1 MRKRKLKQSPAKRL
15 LAAILIAIALYGVF
29 GFARGTWRI
38 WRLNRLKQTEEQ
50 AIKEANEDIRALQ
63 MEIERL
69 QTDSLYIEELART
82 RYGMIKE
89 GEEVFRIVLPDTSIH
104 GSD

>member
-15 LAAILIAIALYGVF
+15 LAAIIIGIALYGAF
-29 GFARGTWRI
+29 GFARGTLRI
-38 WRLNRLKQTEEQ
+38 WRLSRLKQVEER
-50 AIKEANEDIRALQ
+50 AIKEANEDIRALKI
-63 MEIERL
+63 EIERL
-69 QTDSLYIEELART
+69 QSDSLYIEELART

-89 GEEVFRIVLPDTSIH
+89 GEEVFRIALPDTSIH

>member
-15 LAAILIAIALYGVF
+15 LAAIIIGIALYGAF

-38 WRLNRLKQTEEQ
+38 WQLSRLKQVEER
-50 AIKEANEDIRALQ
+50 AIEEANEDIKALQ
-63 MEIERL
+63 VEIERL
-69 QTDSLYIEELART
+69 KSDSLYIEELART

-104 GSD
+104 GNY